1 MPMNYPADLKYTKE
15 HEWVRAES
23 GTLMVVGITEFA
35 ANELGDVVFVELPNV
50 GDEVAATEQFGEIE
64 SVKAVSELYSPVSGA
79 VVERNEKLADTPEM
93 VNESAYE
100 AGWMIK
106 VEISDKS
113 QLDALMSADEYEKF
127 LKSS

>member
-1 MPMNYPADLKYTKE
+1 MKYPADLKYTKE

-50 GDEVAATEQFGEIE
+50 GDEVTATEQFGEIE

-113 QLDALMSADEYEKF
+113 QLDALMSADEYETF
-127 LKSS
+127 LNSR